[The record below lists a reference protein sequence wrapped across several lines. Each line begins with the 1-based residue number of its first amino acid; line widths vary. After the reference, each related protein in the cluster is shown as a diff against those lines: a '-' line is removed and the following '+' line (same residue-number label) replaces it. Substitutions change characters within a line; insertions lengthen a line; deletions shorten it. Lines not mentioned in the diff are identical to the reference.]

1 MKICSGSS
9 DCMLMPP
16 RKCSSQTSMS
26 TAVVRNST
34 CATMATR
41 EATMEW
47 WWLPMIPCAMAI
59 TCRLPA
65 STHQQALSPRARR
78 QRRRRDGVA
87 AGQFY
92 RERQCDDEAAGA
104 GEREAVGLGTLAWPA
119 VAAFLHG
126 SAGVLTIPAARGRL
140 AWPRESEVTLGRWSW
155 VWYIT
160 EQDV

>member
-1 MKICSGSS
+1 VRDHGHARGHDGVVVAS
-9 DCMLMPP
+9 DDPVRHGYHLPP
-16 RKCSSQTSMS
+16 AC
-26 TAVVRNST
+26 VN
-34 CATMATR
+34 
-41 EATMEW
+41 
-47 WWLPMIPCAMAI
+47 P
-59 TCRLPA
+59 PA
-65 STHQQALSPRARR
+65 SSLSARRR
-78 QRRRRDGVA
+78 QRRRRDRVA
-87 AGQFY
+87 AGQPY
-92 RERQCDDEAAGA
+92 REQQRDDEAAGA

>member
-59 TCRLPA
+59 TCRLRQPRKL
-65 STHQQALSPRARR
+65 SLSPRAAGKEEDAIELRPGNPIASSSATT
-78 QRRRRDGVA
+78 RRRGPV
-87 AGQFY
+87 
-92 RERQCDDEAAGA
+92 REKLSGW
-104 GEREAVGLGTLAWPA
+104 ER
-119 VAAFLHG
+119 
-126 SAGVLTIPAARGRL
+126 
-140 AWPRESEVTLGRWSW
+140 
-155 VWYIT
+155 
-160 EQDV
+160 